1 MIEDVEMN
9 ITDSSE
15 SNDSTESLLE
25 INRLPTS
32 CKIFIPK
39 EYYHY
44 EVNKDYIDDFI
55 EFTTENRNITFRDIT
70 LKKFTILEMY
80 LPRSSVKFFLN
91 LGLSEENFAT
101 TRSVGNL
108 LTKST
113 AVIAT
118 LFIISSISLV
128 VLSRSDLQST
138 QSVLEKLEDEK
149 ESKTPKIPESS
160 K

>member
-1 MIEDVEMN
+1 ME
-9 ITDSSE
+9 
-15 SNDSTESLLE
+15 
-25 INRLPTS
+25 
-32 CKIFIPK
+32 
-39 EYYHY
+39 
-44 EVNKDYIDDFI
+44 
-55 EFTTENRNITFRDIT
+55 
-70 LKKFTILEMY
+70 TILISANVF
-80 LPRSSVKFFLN
+80 LAIVLILLILLQRSEGGALG
-91 LGLSEENFAT
+91 LGLSEDNFAT

-128 VLSRSDLQST
+128 VLSRADLQST